1 MGRGGSSVPTL
12 PYIPLTSTRTPA
24 SIHSFVRSF
33 IHASKNA
40 RTDTHARI
48 FTQPR
53 EKVSDVIATQG
64 NFSSSAGKDQRR
76 RWSVH
81 TSESSQRM
89 PETAVTVAGG
99 RRASR

>member
-1 MGRGGSSVPTL
+1 MRE
-12 PYIPLTSTRTPA
+12 RT
-24 SIHSFVRSF
+24 H
-33 IHASKNA
+33 K
-40 RTDTHARI
+40 RTHTHARI

-53 EKVSDVIATQG
+53 AKVSDVIATPG
-64 NFSSSAGKDQRR
+64 NFSSSAGKGQRR

-89 PETAVTVAGG
+89 PATAATVAGG